1 MALERLQKIIAQAGL
16 VSRREAE
23 RMILA
28 GRVSVNN
35 LVTRHL
41 GTKADSEKDEIRVD
55 GMLIHNESEKIY
67 IMLNKPR
74 GYVTT
79 LHDPHRRPIVADLLS
94 DVSSRIFP
102 VGRLDYDS
110 QGMLIMTNDGDFAQ
124 KLLHPRFRIPKVYR
138 VKIKGRLSKSE
149 LSALHK
155 GIELEDGKFLPEEI
169 SVIKNNKKSSW
180 LLMTLR
186 EGKNRI
192 IRRALE
198 SIEHDVAEIVR
209 IRIGGVELGDLRT
222 GQYRFLTKAETGKL
236 FSFSKKIFLTN
247 ALK

>member
-16 VSRREAE
+16 ASRREAE

-28 GRVSVNN
+28 GRVSVNH

-41 GTKADSEKDEIRVD
+41 GTKADGEKDEVRVD
-55 GMLIHNESEKIY
+55 GMLIHSESEKIY

-79 LHDPHRRPIVADLLS
+79 LHDPQHRPIVADLLS
-94 DVSSRIFP
+94 DVSSRVFP

-110 QGMLIMTNDGDFAQ
+110 QGLLFMTNDGDFAQ

-149 LSALHK
+149 LGALHK
-155 GIELEDGKFLPEEI
+155 GIELKDGKFIPEGV

-236 FSFSKKIFLTN
+236 FSFSKKFS
-247 ALK
+247 

>member
-16 VSRREAE
+16 ASRREAE
-23 RMILA
+23 RMIIA

-35 LVTRHL
+35 LITWHL

-79 LHDPHRRPIVADLLS
+79 LHDPQHRPIVADLLS
-94 DVSSRIFP
+94 DVSSRVFP

-110 QGMLIMTNDGDFAQ
+110 QGLLFMTNDGDFAQ

-149 LSALHK
+149 LCTLHK
-155 GIELEDGKFLPEEI
+155 GIELEDGKFLPEEV

-180 LLMTLR
+180 LLMTLN